1 MALAVAAASVASM
14 AAEDCTGKTHALHKA
29 GLGKQGRLFLLHQP
43 NPPPASGSAGFA
55 GFATWRAYAMR
66 LAVRLAVRCT
76 RCGCLVTVHGTDSA
90 APHRERKSN

>member
-55 GFATWRAYAMR
+55 TWRAYAMR
-66 LAVRLAVRCT
+66 LAVRCTVRVSRYSARDGFRCAV
-76 RCGCLVTVHGTDSA
+76 
-90 APHRERKSN
+90 PRKEIKLN